1 MSSTVYLTSRSLLPE
16 VAVFGQ
22 FIVLIFLSKDVLAW
36 YNLFFLV
43 FTDMLF
49 LQGSEAIFKVA
60 LSLLGSHKPL
70 ILQHDH
76 LETIVDFIKSTLPN
90 LGLVQ
95 MEKTISQVWNK
106 LNTWEVCKEM
116 LLLSSLQKNQ
126 NSYFKLRT
134 LL

>member
-1 MSSTVYLTSRSLLPE
+1 MCLL
-16 VAVFGQ
+16 
-22 FIVLIFLSKDVLAW
+22 DVLC
-36 YNLFFLV
+36 FFFV

-70 ILQHDH
+70 ILQHEN

-95 MEKTISQVWNK
+95 MEKTISQV
-106 LNTWEVCKEM
+106 
-116 LLLSSLQKNQ
+116 
-126 NSYFKLRT
+126 
-134 LL
+134 